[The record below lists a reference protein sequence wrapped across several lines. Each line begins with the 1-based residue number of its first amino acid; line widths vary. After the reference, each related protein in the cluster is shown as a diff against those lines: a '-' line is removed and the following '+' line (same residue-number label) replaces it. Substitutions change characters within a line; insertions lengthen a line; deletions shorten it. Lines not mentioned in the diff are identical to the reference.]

1 MLFIPEASR
10 YFRVGAIDPG
20 TDTLGTCILDVDLYT
35 CEIVLR
41 YVNTLH
47 GSRNM
52 RRYPGVEEVHGGRWA
67 KLHSH
72 GVELYQWM
80 CDWAIHALICESPF
94 LGRFPQ
100 AFEALVEC
108 KTEIRRALY
117 RYDLC
122 MPLETVD
129 PPSAKM
135 AVGVSGKS
143 KNKDDIKWAIL
154 KLPNFRN
161 ESGKRIEDL
170 DEHSTD
176 AIAVGYYKCLALIN
190 FVKGAWI

>member
-1 MLFIPEASR
+1 MLFIPDHSR

-20 TDTLGTCILDVDLYT
+20 TDTLGTSVLDVDLYT
-35 CEIVLR
+35 AEVILR
-41 YVNTLH
+41 DVNTLH
-47 GSRNM
+47 GARNM
-52 RRYPGVEEVHGGRWA
+52 RRYPGVEEVHGGRRA

-72 GVELYQWM
+72 EVELYHWM
-80 CDWAIHALICESPF
+80 QYFQPNALICESPF

-108 KTEIRRALY
+108 KASIRSAVY
-117 RYDLC
+117 QYDRT

-129 PPSAKM
+129 PPSAKI

-143 KNKDDIKWAIL
+143 KNKDDVKWAIL
-154 KLPNFRN
+154 RLPNFRN
-161 ESGKRIEDL
+161 QSGKTIAEL

-176 AIAVGYYKCLALIN
+176 SIAVGYFKCLALIN
-190 FVKGAWI
+190 FVKGVGI